1 MDGRSLISPCHLV
14 PWRPGDCKRLRA
26 TGEPEDWAQYPEKA
40 NVNAGAKKTL
50 QKAGPFSGSYAPV
63 KASGMIR

>member
-26 TGEPEDWAQYPEKA
+26 TGEPEDWAQYLEKA
-40 NVNAGAKKTL
+40 NVNAGAKKL
-50 QKAGPFSGSYAPV
+50 CKKLDRFPGA
-63 KASGMIR
+63 MRR

>member
-1 MDGRSLISPCHLV
+1 LVAHGWALFDFPLPSGALAAGRL
-14 PWRPGDCKRLRA
+14 
-26 TGEPEDWAQYPEKA
+26 QYLEKA